1 MPSKT
6 DLDPLSTKSV
16 SSPPTSSFPQKSPDP
31 PSSDLSLTPKSSL
44 EQKTK
49 SDKHSDSFVS
59 HSLRSHS
66 HVNRDDTYRYNSIS
80 IELHEKIIRWI
91 SILYGI
97 NLLILFLVFVVVYWL
112 K

>member
-1 MPSKT
+1 VHTPVPSPF
-6 DLDPLSTKSV
+6 LLPESSPLENSV
-16 SSPPTSSFPQKSPDP
+16 SSFPNKYKQRE
-31 PSSDLSLTPKSSL
+31 LV
-44 EQKTK
+44 TK
-49 SDKHSDSFVS
+49 SN
-59 HSLRSHS
+59 
-66 HVNRDDTYRYNSIS
+66 VNIQDVQRRVKKSRLNSIS

>member
-1 MPSKT
+1 VHTPAPSPFLT
-6 DLDPLSTKSV
+6 PEFSAVENSV
-16 SSPPTSSFPQKSPDP
+16 SSFPNKFKPRDPVMKSNVNIHDVQHRVK
-31 PSSDLSLTPKSSL
+31 KSRL
-44 EQKTK
+44 
-49 SDKHSDSFVS
+49 H
-59 HSLRSHS
+59 
-66 HVNRDDTYRYNSIS
+66 SIS